1 MATEKSRSF
10 ESVVRKLG
18 PQSAPPVRKSVPVHI
33 GGIKS
38 KPRKIAPSRRI
49 GGARG
54 PSA

>member
-1 MATEKSRSF
+1 MAKSRSF

-18 PQSAPPVRKSVPVHI
+18 PQSAPLVRKSAPVRI
-33 GGIKS
+33 GLIKS
-38 KPRKIAPSRRI
+38 KPRKIAKSSRI

>member
-1 MATEKSRSF
+1 MATRKSRSF

-18 PQSAPPVRKSVPVHI
+18 PQSAPQVRKSAVVHI
-33 GGIKS
+33 GGIKPVARNIATS
-38 KPRKIAPSRRI
+38 KRI